1 MTITSIIVKKTGF
14 MTNHQENTSTKMPKG
29 ISNGLTDIATARCDI
44 SVIVPVMNEQG
55 NIRPLI
61 DEICEALS
69 GRDFEIIYIDDGS
82 DDGSAAELETARQE
96 IAALRVLRH
105 EVRAGQ
111 SAAIRSG
118 LLRSYGKL
126 ICVLDGDGQN
136 VPADLPHLIDQLESV
151 RPERGMAGGV
161 RTKRQDSYMRRKA
174 SLVAR
179 FIRKTML
186 RDTHPDSGCGIK
198 VVDRDIFL
206 QLPFFNHMHRF
217 MPSLVRRAGG
227 TVLAVPVAHRAR
239 GAGASK
245 YTNLNRALV
254 GIVDILGVI
263 WLLARSDKSSSVQE
277 LSSQPKPKA
286 KKTAKKFAKKV
297 AKKVAKKRTK
307 S

>member
-1 MTITSIIVKKTGF
+1 MG
-14 MTNHQENTSTKMPKG
+14 Q
-29 ISNGLTDIATARCDI
+29 SNASVSIATQSCEI

-61 DEICEALS
+61 DEICEALA
-69 GRDFEIIYIDDGS
+69 GRDYEIIYVDDGS
-82 DDGSAAELETARQE
+82 DDGSAAELAEAAAQ
-96 IAALRVLRH
+96 IAQLRVLRH
-105 EVRAGQ
+105 QVRAGQ

-118 LLRSYGKL
+118 LLRARGQL

-136 VPADLPHLIDQLESV
+136 VPSDLPDLISQLEAI
-151 RPERGMAGGV
+151 RPATGMAGGV
-161 RTKRQDSYMRRKA
+161 RTKRKDSFMRLQA
-174 SLVAR
+174 SLLAR
-179 FIRKTML
+179 YIRKTLL
-186 RDTHPDSGCGIK
+186 RDSHPDSGCGIK

-227 TVLAVPVAHRAR
+227 TVLAVPVSHRAR

-254 GIVDILGVI
+254 GIIDILGVI
-263 WLLARSDKSSSVQE
+263 WLLGRADKSVSVQD
-277 LSSQPKPKA
+277 LTDTITSSAKPKA
-286 KKTAKKFAKKV
+286 KQVTKSGAKKAVKKPAKKGM
-297 AKKVAKKRTK
+297 KKAAAKKRTT

>member
-1 MTITSIIVKKTGF
+1 
-14 MTNHQENTSTKMPKG
+14 MTNTSVKTSVANSIVP
-29 ISNGLTDIATARCDI
+29 IAPCNIAL

-61 DEICEALS
+61 DEICASLT

-82 DDGSAAELETARQE
+82 HDGSPAELAKAADE
-96 IAALRVLRH
+96 ISQLMVLRH
-105 EVRAGQ
+105 ERRAGQ

-118 LLRSYGKL
+118 LLRAHGRL

-136 VPADLPHLIDQLESV
+136 VPADLPNLIDALEAI
-151 RPERGMAGGV
+151 RPAHGMAGGV
-161 RTKRQDSYMRRKA
+161 RTKRQDSFMRRKA
-174 SLVAR
+174 SGVAR
-179 FIRKTML
+179 AIRKGLL

-198 VVDRDIFL
+198 VVDRDIFM

-217 MPSLVRRAGG
+217 MPTLVRRAGG
-227 TVLAVPVAHRAR
+227 QVLAVPVAHRAR

-254 GIVDILGVI
+254 GIVDIIGVI
-263 WLLARSDKSSSVQE
+263 WLIARADKSQSVSVVS
-277 LSSQPKPKA
+277 LPKA
-286 KKTAKKFAKKV
+286 AKTPAKKPAKKA
-297 AKKVAKKRTK
+297 AKKPAAKKRAR

>member
-1 MTITSIIVKKTGF
+1 MAKAPSSSLFVNETL
-14 MTNHQENTSTKMPKG
+14 
-29 ISNGLTDIATARCDI
+29 SNGAVTIGTKQCAI

-61 DEICEALS
+61 DEIGEALL
-69 GRDFEIIYIDDGS
+69 GRDYEIIYIDDGS
-82 DDGSAAELETARQE
+82 DDGSAAELAK
-96 IAALRVLRH
+96 AAVEVERLIVLRH

-118 LLRSYGKL
+118 LLRSSGAL

-136 VPADLPHLIDQLESV
+136 VPSDLPHLIDELEAI
-151 RPERGMAGGV
+151 RPATGMAGGV
-161 RTKRQDSYMRRKA
+161 RTKRVDSFMRRRA
-174 SLVAR
+174 SAFAR
-179 FIRKTML
+179 FIRKTL
-186 RDTHPDSGCGIK
+186 LKDTHPDSGCGIK

-227 TVLAVPVAHRAR
+227 SVLAVPVAHRAR

-254 GIVDILGVI
+254 GIVDVLGVI
-263 WLLARSDKSSSVQE
+263 WLIRRRDKSQNVQVVS
-277 LSSQPKPKA
+277 LPKA
-286 KKTAKKFAKKV
+286 KKA
-297 AKKVAKKRTK
+297 AKKRT
-307 S
+307 SS

>member
-1 MTITSIIVKKTGF
+1 MTTPSSHSLLANETV
-14 MTNHQENTSTKMPKG
+14 
-29 ISNGLTDIATARCDI
+29 SNGAVRINAPSCAL

-61 DEICEALS
+61 DEIGASLA

-82 DDGSAAELETARQE
+82 DDGSAAELAKASNEVERL
-96 IAALRVLRH
+96 IVLRH
-105 EVRAGQ
+105 SVRAGQ

-118 LLRSYGKL
+118 LLRSSGQL

-136 VPADLPHLIDQLESV
+136 VPSDLPNLIEKLEGI
-151 RPERGMAGGV
+151 RPATGMAGGV
-161 RTKRQDSYMRRKA
+161 RTKRVDSVMRRRA
-174 SLVAR
+174 SAFAR

-186 RDTHPDSGCGIK
+186 KDTHPDSGCGIK
-198 VVDRDIFL
+198 VVDRDIFM

-227 TVLAVPVAHRAR
+227 QVLAVPVAHRAR

-254 GIVDILGVI
+254 GIVDVIGVI
-263 WLLARSDKSSSVQE
+263 WLIARADKSHSVTVVDV
-277 LSSQPKPKA
+277 PKA
-286 KKTAKKFAKKV
+286 KSKV
-297 AKKVAKKRTK
+297 AKKPAAKKAAAKKAAKKGSK

>member
-1 MTITSIIVKKTGF
+1 MSLVNF
-14 MTNHQENTSTKMPKG
+14 MAKAPSSTLSVNET
-29 ISNGLTDIATARCDI
+29 ISNGAVAIGTKQSAI

-61 DEICEALS
+61 DEIAQALK
-69 GRDFEIIYIDDGS
+69 GRDYEIIYIDDGS
-82 DDGSAAELETARQE
+82 DDGSADELAK
-96 IAALRVLRH
+96 AANEVERLIVLRH

-118 LLRSYGKL
+118 LLRSSGAL

-136 VPADLPHLIDQLESV
+136 VPADLPNLIEKLDTI
-151 RPERGMAGGV
+151 RPATGMAGGV
-161 RTKRQDSYMRRKA
+161 RTKRIDSFMRRRA
-174 SLVAR
+174 SAFAR
-179 FIRKTML
+179 FIRKVL
-186 RDTHPDSGCGIK
+186 LKDTHPDSGCGIK

-254 GIVDILGVI
+254 GIVDVLGVI
-263 WLLARSDKSSSVQE
+263 WLMARRDKSHKVSVVS
-277 LSSQPKPKA
+277 LPTATKTPKA
-286 KKTAKKFAKKV
+286 KKAAKKV
-297 AKKVAKKRTK
+297 AKKAVKKRT
-307 S
+307 SS

>member
-1 MTITSIIVKKTGF
+1 MASH
-14 MTNHQENTSTKMPKG
+14 MAG
-29 ISNGLTDIATARCDI
+29 ISNACVPIAAQGRDI

-61 DEICEALS
+61 DEICAALK

-82 DDGSAAELETARQE
+82 DDGSAEELAQASHD

-105 EVRAGQ
+105 QVRAGQ

-118 LLRSYGKL
+118 LLRAHGKL

-136 VPADLPHLIDQLESV
+136 VPSDLPNLIDELTAI
-151 RPERGMAGGV
+151 RPAHGMAGGV
-161 RTKRQDSYMRRKA
+161 RTKRQDSFMRRKA
-174 SLVAR
+174 SVFAR
-179 FIRKTML
+179 FIRKSLL

-217 MPSLVRRAGG
+217 MPTLVRRAGG

-254 GIVDILGVI
+254 GIYDILGVI
-263 WLLARSDKSSSVQE
+263 WLLARSDRSQSVE
-277 LSSQPKPKA
+277 EVSAVLPSPKA
-286 KKTAKKFAKKV
+286 KTAKKAVKK
-297 AKKVAKKRTK
+297 AAKKRKK

>member
-1 MTITSIIVKKTGF
+1 MTSSSSNLAVNET
-14 MTNHQENTSTKMPKG
+14 
-29 ISNGLTDIATARCDI
+29 ISNAAVRINTGSCDI

-61 DEICEALS
+61 DEIGEALA
-69 GRDFEIIYIDDGS
+69 GRDYEIIYIDDGS
-82 DDGSAAELETARQE
+82 DDASVDELACASDEVER
-96 IAALRVLRH
+96 LVVLRH
-105 EVRAGQ
+105 SVRAGQ

-118 LLRSYGKL
+118 LLRSCGRL

-136 VPADLPHLIDQLESV
+136 VPSDLPHLIDELATI
-151 RPERGMAGGV
+151 RPASGMAGGV
-161 RTKRQDSYMRRKA
+161 RTKRQDSFMRRKA
-174 SLVAR
+174 SGVAR

-186 RDTHPDSGCGIK
+186 KDSHPDSGCGIK

-217 MPSLVRRAGG
+217 MPTLVRRAGG
-227 TVLAVPVAHRAR
+227 QVLAVPVAHRAR

-254 GIVDILGVI
+254 GIVDIIGVI
-263 WLLARSDKSSSVQE
+263 WLIARADKSESVSVVS
-277 LSSQPKPKA
+277 LPKA
-286 KKTAKKFAKKV
+286 PKKPAKKPAKKAAKKV
-297 AKKVAKKRTK
+297 AKKPAKKGAAKKRAQ